1 MKAKTAFFCTDC
13 GNEFSKWNGQCPACG
28 AWNTLTEQPKEVAR
42 PTAARAGT
50 PTRVPAAYPLGAL
63 SLVGEARFS
72 TGLGELDRVLGGGAV
87 AGSLVLVGGEP
98 GVGKSTLLLQICDCL
113 SRSFKVLYVSGEE
126 SASQIKL
133 RADRLGVC
141 DNGRLFVLAETE
153 LDALL
158 GAVDALAPDILIVD
172 SIQTMHTGDLSAAPG
187 NVGQVKTCTLAFM
200 ELAKGRGITVF
211 VIGHLN
217 KEGAIAGPRVLEHMV
232 DCVLYFEGER
242 SLTYRVLRAAKNRFG
257 STNEIGLFE
266 MGREGLEEV
275 PNPSEFLLAG
285 RPLGVSGSC
294 VACVLEGTRPVLAE
308 VQALVTPTSF
318 GVPRRMVSGIDYN
331 RAMLLLAVLEKR
343 AGLFT
348 GNCDAYINVVG
359 GLSCGEPAADLPT
372 LLACASSTRDK
383 PVHGR
388 LCAIGEVGL
397 AGELRAV
404 SGLTQRL
411 AEVARLG
418 FSTCLIPRQ
427 GTQKLQ
433 APEGLEV
440 IRARHI
446 QEALQAAL

>member
-1 MKAKTAFFCTDC
+1 MKTKTAFFCTDC

-28 AWNTLTEQPKEVAR
+28 AWNTLTEQPKEAAR
-42 PTAARAGT
+42 PAAARAGT
-50 PTRVPAAYPLGAL
+50 PVRTPAAYPLGAL

-133 RADRLGVC
+133 RADRLGVR

-158 GAVDALAPDILIVD
+158 GAVDTLAPDILIVD

-187 NVGQVKTCTLAFM
+187 NVGQVKACTLAFM

-232 DCVLYFEGER
+232 DCVLYFEGDR

-318 GVPRRMVSGIDYN
+318 GVPR
-331 RAMLLLAVLEKR
+331 
-343 AGLFT
+343 
-348 GNCDAYINVVG
+348 
-359 GLSCGEPAADLPT
+359 
-372 LLACASSTRDK
+372 
-383 PVHGR
+383 
-388 LCAIGEVGL
+388 
-397 AGELRAV
+397 
-404 SGLTQRL
+404 
-411 AEVARLG
+411 
-418 FSTCLIPRQ
+418 
-427 GTQKLQ
+427 
-433 APEGLEV
+433 
-440 IRARHI
+440 
-446 QEALQAAL
+446 